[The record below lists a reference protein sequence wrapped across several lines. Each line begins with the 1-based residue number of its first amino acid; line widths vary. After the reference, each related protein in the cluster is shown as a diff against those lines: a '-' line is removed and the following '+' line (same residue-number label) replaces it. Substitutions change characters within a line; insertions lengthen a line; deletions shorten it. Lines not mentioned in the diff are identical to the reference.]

1 MPSPEAISPTPHP
14 QPDPTQVHIPA
25 FMPFFW
31 LGLAAL
37 VGALAAD
44 VLRLPGPLGLGC

>member
-1 MPSPEAISPTPHP
+1 MSLSNPTGPTPQP

-44 VLRLPGPLGLGC
+44 ASLAVGAWAGC